1 VAKQETPGLGELD
14 GPPAAGA
21 LDQALADQC
30 LELVDVVADR
40 GQRAAELLRGRPEG
54 SGLGDRAQRAKMLQL
69 DACPIIRSTDILEV
83 KLLLLRTLMLGTL
96 GSWTSS

>member
-1 VAKQETPGLGELD
+1 VAKQETPRLRELD
-14 GPPAAGA
+14 CPPAAGTF
-21 LDQALADQC
+21 DQTLADQR

-54 SGLGDRAQRAKMLQL
+54 SGLGDRAQRTKMLQL

-83 KLLLLRTLMLGTL
+83 KLLLLRTLMVGTL
-96 GSWTSS
+96 EPWTSS